1 MNPPILY
8 DSVYPYLHLSLEDI
22 DVDHVEHIPQWIEDL
37 IMRHPQT
44 FHQINID
51 ASHPLVHEIVT
62 RLITC
67 IPRDNRLA
75 YIRIRQ
81 SRKSDYL
88 TRSLLNT
95 LMESVRINDNNQNIT
110 VHVKKQNKVAYY

>member
-1 MNPPILY
+1 MNPPIQY
-8 DSVYPYLHLSLEDI
+8 DSSFPYLHLSLEDI
-22 DVDHVEHIPQWIEDL
+22 DVDHVELIPQWIEDL
-37 IMRHPQT
+37 VLRHPQT
-44 FHQINID
+44 FHQINVD

-62 RLITC
+62 RLIAC

-95 LMESVRINDNNQNIT
+95 LMESVRANDNNQNIT
-110 VHVKKQNKVAYY
+110 VHVKKQNKISYY

>member
-8 DSVYPYLHLSLEDI
+8 DSVFPYLHLSLEDI
-22 DVDHVEHIPQWIEDL
+22 DVDHVELIPQWIEDL
-37 IMRHPQT
+37 VLRHPQT
-44 FHQINID
+44 FHQINVD

-67 IPRDNRLA
+67 IPNDNRLS

-81 SRKSDYL
+81 SRKTDYL
-88 TRSLLNT
+88 TKSLLQT
-95 LMESVRINDNNQNIT
+95 LMKSVRENENNPNIT
-110 VHVKKQNKVAYY
+110 VHVKKPNKVAYY